1 MPPPGQAGAPP
12 GGAPHEFGSIP
23 PTGVPP
29 TGTPPPRRGGAG
41 RVIAVLVALAAVAG
55 FVWAG
60 IWALGT
66 VTGGTAG
73 QQLATETSTGDVRI
87 ENPCGPILVRP
98 GEAGVV
104 TTWAVVRFGWR
115 EPTVTSTRDGDGV
128 VVDVDCPAF
137 GLGASVEL
145 EVAVPP
151 GGRVEA
157 RSSAGSVKAERVD
170 SDLVLHSSAG
180 SVSASDVTSA
190 TVAADSSAGSVS
202 VTFAAGADPTTVQ
215 AASSAGSVTV
225 RVPDVPGVAY
235 RVQAESSAG
244 SVDVDVRTDPASD
257 RSIIATSSAGSVR
270 VGYR

>member
-29 TGTPPPRRGGAG
+29 TGTPPPRKGGAG

-115 EPTVTSTRDGDGV
+115 EPTVSSTRDGDRV
-128 VVDVDCPAF
+128 VVDVDCPTF
-137 GLGASVEL
+137 SLGSGVSL